1 MGCSS
6 ANIIDDK
13 IKNLNNPNNETSS
26 LLTIKSNKKK
36 DVYKIKRKGRPDDD
50 DSIIQLSEK
59 EQLEQ
64 IAKEE
69 IEILNQFNSK
79 YNNNEGITL
88 ASLSQYYLHSNKEN
102 TNIISLSSNEKII
115 KCLKNINPFDSNLDE
130 NNDINLLKSKLV
142 QIETN
147 HPKLIKPVSPLFHL
161 NLTQVIHQDYE
172 FKFKLKNVITNE
184 YKMFEFNQLDRPIL
198 FIFFD
203 ILSLEAINKIKEF
216 REYEKELLNDNNHNF
231 LLIPIMNIFVQEKE
245 NLYEQK
251 KYLESIN
258 ITEDCYILT
267 QPINSSFIKLFE
279 LDCVTQ
285 SKCIIINR
293 NSEISLILEDHI
305 EFLTREMINFYL
317 NTRNS
322 EYTNDYFNNEN
333 KEELKNILQKDE
345 FKKILENFSQ
355 NFNLEIEFKEIENKK
370 YPVNI
375 RFMYHQKDT
384 KNAEKILNKLEYHL
398 KNKIKKYFI
407 GQNVIKDKKESLLG
421 AMDYLKQKVSDEY
434 IIDNINKK
442 IKISNSSFILTTQSS
457 CIYNNNDI
465 TKNKKYIL
473 KYYLNDLS
481 KFNQILEIFSSNLYT
496 NPQFSQLNCGH
507 SIVPKTGM
515 ELNPI
520 IENCREVKLFTDKNN
535 QLKFQSNNKDIK
547 FNLQENKIENIILIN
562 PNIFLNNNEQKE
574 KIKNIFDTLDN
585 KKINFI
591 ICVFSYNELDAQK
604 LRYLSWD
611 KIYSSPKSTKKSKKN
626 KIKDKNIEK
635 EKEKEN
641 KYFKIIYL
649 NSTLPQNY
657 YTFGY
662 YTEDLTI
669 KMIHIS
675 ESCQVINFYD
685 LDIYNLSDIQ
695 NSTNIYDYLDKE
707 KKENEFF
714 EGNDNNNYEKELKV
728 FKKSKKDIKNY
739 VLGNKN
745 ITKWKN
751 YKLTVLNFSLVY
763 NKYLIFED
771 DIKFNN
777 YKSKYNNINI
787 NITYLDYLKQNLNLE
802 KIYNILES
810 NNKNSCFEISL
821 KETEL
826 TTINLFPKL
835 TKTFVCS
842 KCLKSY
848 PFHNES
854 FYMCYSCKTIDYLLC
869 KYCYDE
875 LYLNAKGNN
884 EEDDFFKDFIMNDK
898 NNDIKDNEK
907 DNEEENMLYTKI
919 HEHPLLFLFNFDA
932 KKNTYMIKD
941 IYEKY
946 IDILTNGKNK
956 KLNKSD
962 IKICSICSNYLFE
975 DAKNINVLVSHIKTK
990 TDYSPYSKPYEE
1002 VFICNECFETNEYQ
1016 NVILKEEND
1025 NNFIILSMLN
1035 E

>member
-6 ANIIDDK
+6 ANIIEDK
-13 IKNLNNPNNETSS
+13 KQNPISETASM
-26 LLTIKSNKKK
+26 LTIQTKNKKN
-36 DVYKIKRKGRPDDD
+36 VYKIKRKGQPDDD
-50 DSIIQLSEK
+50 DNSIIQLSEQ

-69 IEILNQFNSK
+69 IEIINQFNTK
-79 YNNNEGITL
+79 YSNNEGITL
-88 ASLSQYYLHSNKEN
+88 ASLSQYYLYSNKEN

-115 KCLKNINPFDSNLDE
+115 KCLKNINPFNSNIDE

-142 QIETN
+142 KIETN
-147 HPKLIKPVSPLFHL
+147 HPKLIKPISPLFHL

-172 FKFKLKNVITNE
+172 FNFKLKNVIKNE
-184 YKMFEFNQLDRPIL
+184 YKLFEFNQLDKPIL

-216 REYEKELLNDNNHNF
+216 KEYEKELLNDNNQNF
-231 LLIPIMNIFVQEKE
+231 LLIPIMNVFVQEKD
-245 NLYEQK
+245 NLSEQK
-251 KYLESIN
+251 KYVESIN

-305 EFLTREMINFYL
+305 EFLTKEMINFYL

-322 EYTNDYFNNEN
+322 QYTNDYFTSEN
-333 KEELKNILQKDE
+333 KEELKNVLQKEE
-345 FKKILENFSQ
+345 FKNILENFSQ
-355 NFNLEIEFKEIENKK
+355 NFNLEIEFKEIESKK

-375 RFMYHQKDT
+375 RFMYHQKDS
-384 KNAEKILNKLEYHL
+384 KNAEKILNKLEYYI

-407 GQNVIKDKKESLLG
+407 GKNIIKDKKESLLG
-421 AMDYLKQKVSDEY
+421 ALDFLKQKISEEL
-434 IIDNINKK
+434 K
-442 IKISNSSFILTTQSS
+442 IKIFNSSFIISTQSS

-465 TKNKKYIL
+465 IKNKKYIL

-507 SIVPKTGM
+507 CIVPKVGM
-515 ELNPI
+515 KLNHI
-520 IENCREVKLFTDKNN
+520 IENCREVKLFNDKKS
-535 QLKFQSNNKDIK
+535 QLKFQNNSKDIN
-547 FNLQENKIENIILIN
+547 FNLKENKIENIILLN
-562 PNIFLNNNEQKE
+562 PNIFLNNDEYKE
-574 KIKNIFDTLDN
+574 KIKNIFDTLN
-585 KKINFI
+585 NNKINFL

-611 KIYSSPKSTKKSKKN
+611 KIFTSTKTNKKSKKD
-626 KIKDKNIEK
+626 KDKDK
-635 EKEKEN
+635 DKEN

-657 YTFGY
+657 HTFGY

-675 ESCQVINFYD
+675 ESCEVINFYD
-685 LDIYNLSDIQ
+685 LDIYNLTGFQACDK
-695 NSTNIYDYLDKE
+695 NNIYEYLDKE
-707 KKENEFF
+707 KKENEFI
-714 EGNDNNNYEKELKV
+714 EGNNNNNYEKGLKT
-728 FKKSKKDIKNY
+728 FKESKKEVKNY
-739 VLGNKN
+739 ILNNKN
-745 ITKWKN
+745 ITRWKN
-751 YKLTVLNFSLVY
+751 YKLSVLNFSIVY

-771 DIKFNN
+771 DNKFNN
-777 YKSKYNNINI
+777 YKTNYNNIYI
-787 NITYLDYLKQNLNLE
+787 NITYLDYLKENLNLE
-802 KIYNILES
+802 KLYKIIEP
-810 NNKNSCFEISL
+810 NNKNTSFQISI
-821 KETEL
+821 KDIQL

-854 FYMCYSCKTIDYLLC
+854 FYMCNFCRTTDYLLC
-869 KYCYDE
+869 KICYDE
-875 LYLNAKGNN
+875 LYLSIKSTND
-884 EEDDFFKDFIMNDK
+884 EDDFFKDFIMKD
-898 NNDIKDNEK
+898 NNNIKDNQNNN
-907 DNEEENMLYTKI
+907 DNNEENILYKKI
-919 HEHPLLFLFNFDA
+919 HEHPLLFMFNFDS
-932 KKNTYMIKD
+932 KKNTYVIKD
-941 IYEKY
+941 ISNKY
-946 IDILTNGKNK
+946 IDMLTNEKNNKKNK
-956 KLNKSD
+956 AD

-975 DAKNINVLVSHIKTK
+975 DAKNINIIVSPFKSK
-990 TDYSPYSKPYEE
+990 KDYSFYDNPFEE
-1002 VFICNECFETNEYQ
+1002 IFICNACFESNEYQ
-1016 NVILKEEND
+1016 NVILKEENN
-1025 NNFIILSMLN
+1025 NNFIILSMIN